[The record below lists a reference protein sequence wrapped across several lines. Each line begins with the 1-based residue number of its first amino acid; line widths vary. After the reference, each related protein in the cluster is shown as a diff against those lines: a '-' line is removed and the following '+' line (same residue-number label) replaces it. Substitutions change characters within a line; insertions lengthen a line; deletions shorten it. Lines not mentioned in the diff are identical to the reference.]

1 MKLMMIFI
9 HSFLVS
15 FFDIMIIINK
25 YCEIFLD
32 NLIKE
37 IPIISEKINKKNCN
51 TQTQQNIF
59 NEIDIQEL

>member
-25 YCEIFLD
+25 YCENFLD